1 MCGREMGQCTKFY
14 VRCSCNLNKEAI
26 MAKVTEYS
34 TVTET
39 PIRVILTPQEMKNIL
54 KALKH
59 SLETNPQL
67 YSWSPEARLYDEFS
81 EMLNSTYERLKD
93 DSQYRIKYDA
103 NTGTSELVMSERDK
117 TTKAD
122 AELAEV

>member
-1 MCGREMGQCTKFY
+1 
-14 VRCSCNLNKEAI
+14 

-67 YSWSPEARLYDEFS
+67 YSWSPEARLYDE
-81 EMLNSTYERLKD
+81 LCSTQPSKD
-93 DSQYRIKYDA
+93 
-103 NTGTSELVMSERDK
+103 
-117 TTKAD
+117 
-122 AELAEV
+122 

>member
-1 MCGREMGQCTKFY
+1 
-14 VRCSCNLNKEAI
+14 